1 MVPEIKGTT
10 DKIFFGHFWPY
21 SALLPT
27 NSLENQNLEK
37 MKKRLEMSSFYR
49 YATKFIII

>member
-21 SALLPT
+21 SALLPP

-37 MKKRLEMSSFYR
+37 MESLEMSSFYR
-49 YATKFIII
+49 YDTKFMII